1 MLGPSNTVGDLW
13 HCQEGPEN
21 ATKCGM
27 NLQIAASRCCR
38 KEYLQSTVGKAKN
51 FLVYL
56 AARSRMILLFERVF
70 SGQLGP

>member
-1 MLGPSNTVGDLW
+1 MLGSSNTVGDLW

-21 ATKCGM
+21 ATKYGM
-27 NLQIAASRCCR
+27 KLQIAPR
-38 KEYLQSTVGKAKN
+38 KEYLQSIVGKAKN

-70 SGQLGP
+70 PGQLGP